1 MVTEKN
7 FIVHEPKDGQ
17 IEGNKA
23 KGILSY
29 TDGSLLNQK
38 TGCGVHT
45 VKYRSEGEAVIY
57 NGNFYLGDTSTV
69 FQAEVTAIKKSAEM
83 LLNAGYENQSITFYS
98 DSQASLAALKK
109 ITINSDTVA
118 KCITALN
125 RLGKNNYVHLKWV
138 KAHVGIAGNKRAD
151 FLAKRG
157 STLGVGST
165 NEIRTPKTEQKK
177 EIERYFLTKWWV

>member
-1 MVTEKN
+1 
-7 FIVHEPKDGQ
+7 
-17 IEGNKA
+17 
-23 KGILSY
+23 
-29 TDGSLLNQK
+29 
-38 TGCGVHT
+38 
-45 VKYRSEGEAVIY
+45 
-57 NGNFYLGDTSTV
+57 
-69 FQAEVTAIKKSAEM
+69 M

-125 RLGKNNYVHLKWV
+125 RLGKNNYVHLRWV
-138 KAHVGIAGNKRAD
+138 KAHVGIAGNERAD

-157 STLGVGST
+157 STLGVGPT

-177 EIERYFLTKWWV
+177 EIERLKSFSFCNTFLTKHCRRKKIE